1 MSQLQA
7 LLNYQ
12 QIDQKL
18 FKIDNDL
25 AKSETYQK
33 YAKLRKFLKAAP
45 EKVDALE
52 AKAAALKAESAELA
66 KQYEQVESTLGDYE
80 NLEELVSGGADISF
94 YKKKVQA
101 IVDQL
106 KKVKADLN
114 ALVANVQATDE
125 EYKLMKKKVKAASK
139 QYEEA
144 KTEYEKLE
152 KTSEEE
158 RSGYKAQLTEAA
170 KSVPSTVLE
179 RYLAKRKEG
188 RPFPLVGVISA
199 GRCPSCRMEIPIAAQ
214 SKLADGIECDSCR
227 MIIFKE

>member
-1 MSQLQA
+1 MLKA
-7 LLNYQ
+7 LLSYQ
-12 QIDQKL
+12 EIDRKL
-18 FKIDNDL
+18 YKIENEL
-25 AKSETYQK
+25 AKSEEKKK
-33 YAKLRKFLKAAP
+33 YSQLRKFLKSAP

-52 AKAAALKAESAELA
+52 NKAAALRVQAAELT
-66 KQYEQVESTLGDYE
+66 KRYEQLETSLGDFE
-80 NLEELVSGGADISF
+80 NLDELVSGGADISF

-139 QYEEA
+139 QYEDA

-170 KSVPSTVLE
+170 KNVPSTVLE

>member
-1 MSQLQA
+1 MLKA
-7 LLNYQ
+7 LLSYQ
-12 QIDQKL
+12 EIDRKL
-18 FKIDNDL
+18 YKIENEL
-25 AKSETYQK
+25 AKSEEKKK
-33 YAKLRKFLKAAP
+33 YSQLRKFLKSAP

-52 AKAAALKAESAELA
+52 NKAAALRVQATELT
-66 KQYEQVESTLGDYE
+66 KRYEQLEASLGDFE
-80 NLEELVSGGADISF
+80 NLDELVSGGADISF

-144 KTEYEKLE
+144 KAEYEKLE

-158 RSGYKAQLTEAA
+158 RNGYKAQLTEAA
-170 KSVPSTVLE
+170 KSVPSAVLE